1 MALLKRKL
9 SVSLDEDLVAALEA
23 SGDPVSVQVND
34 AVRHEIERRQQQQ
47 ALARFCDRY
56 VEETGPWTEED
67 EVEIQRIMR
76 ALGG

>member
-23 SGDPVSVQVND
+23 GSDPVSVQVNE
-34 AVRHEIERRQQQQ
+34 AVRAEVERRRHQQ

-56 VEETGPWTEED
+56 VEETEPWSDED
-67 EVEIQRIMR
+67 EAEIRRIMSL
-76 ALGG
+76 LGG

>member
-23 SGDPVSVQVND
+23 SGDPVSVQVNE
-34 AVRHEIERRQQQQ
+34 AVRNEIERRQQQQ

-56 VEETGPWTEED
+56 VEETGPWSDED
-67 EVEIQRIMR
+67 EAEIQRIMHM
-76 ALGG
+76 LGG

>member
-23 SGDPVSVQVND
+23 SGDPLSVQVNE
-34 AVRHEIERRQQQQ
+34 AVRNEIERRRQQQG
-47 ALARFCDRY
+47 LARFCDRY

-67 EVEIQRIMR
+67 EAEIQRIMH